1 MFRIVELNRTQ
12 KLPHVSICSC
22 YNFDVCAIFSPFHQ
36 LAGGNHIMHKVRM
49 PMVQRAQFAT
59 PPFVANKQQ
68 RTNFR
73 KKQLNIFVPKIPET
87 QGHGIFQPR
96 TGHNQAIF
104 QWMAQT
110 HMFFLSQKPYP
121 RTTCFQSSIFPWQE
135 FDGNCT

>member
-12 KLPHVSICSC
+12 KWPHVSICSC

-73 KKQLNIFVPKIPET
+73 KTTEHFCAKDSGDPRPWNIPT
-87 QGHGIFQPR
+87 TNR
-96 TGHNQAIF
+96 T
-104 QWMAQT
+104 
-110 HMFFLSQKPYP
+110 
-121 RTTCFQSSIFPWQE
+121 
-135 FDGNCT
+135 